1 MRDQTTKWKLHS
13 IYSLLLISVLV
24 LGTMIFV
31 MSLVKCFSLKKDVD
45 TYALMRPYVLSHI
58 CVPFV
63 LFAENV

>member
-1 MRDQTTKWKLHS
+1 
-13 IYSLLLISVLV
+13 VLV